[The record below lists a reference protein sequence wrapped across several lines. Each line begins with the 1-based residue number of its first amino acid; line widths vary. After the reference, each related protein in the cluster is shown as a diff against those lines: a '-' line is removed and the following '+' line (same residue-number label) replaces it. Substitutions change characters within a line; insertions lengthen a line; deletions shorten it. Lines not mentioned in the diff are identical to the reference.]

1 MGKKKMTTWRHG
13 EPVREREK
21 SGDERGDKN
30 PAPLAFHE
38 LRASERERHERDDR
52 ETSLEQLWN

>member
-1 MGKKKMTTWRHG
+1 M
-13 EPVREREK
+13 REREK
-21 SGDERGDKN
+21 SGDERVDKN
-30 PAPLAFHE
+30 PPAPLAFHE

>member
-1 MGKKKMTTWRHG
+1 M
-13 EPVREREK
+13 REREK
-21 SGDERGDKN
+21 SGDERVHKN